1 MDFST
6 VSKRTT
12 GKLLWKFRG
21 VPSTRKVLG
30 NGRMISLW
38 PVRGGPVAKDGKVWF
53 AAGVWP
59 MEGVFVH
66 CLDANTGKSIWI
78 NDRCGFIYGTQPHN
92 AKATGGLAPQGYL
105 LLDGDDL
112 IVPSSV
118 AFPARFDAATG
129 KLKEFELPSQGRLP
143 GGWFASTA
151 SEKEKQRLQRRG
163 LLFDS
168 EVNVSAATRIELWSE
183 RTTRDKID
191 HRDGRPRLSLFKRYR
206 RSHRRN
212 PPSLGGQR
220 PPLCRNYGW
229 RDPLSW
235 NTHWSRQDSSIKPK
249 PQSVG

>member
-1 MDFST
+1 
-6 VSKRTT
+6 
-12 GKLLWKFRG
+12 
-21 VPSTRKVLG
+21 
-30 NGRMISLW
+30 MISLW

-78 NDRCGFIYGTQPHN
+78 NDRCSFIYGTQPHN

-143 GGWFASTA
+143 RRLVCLDCIGKREAAFTKEGFALR
-151 SEKEKQRLQRRG
+151 QR
-163 LLFDS
+163 
-168 EVNVSAATRIELWSE
+168 
-183 RTTRDKID
+183 
-191 HRDGRPRLSLFKRYR
+191 
-206 RSHRRN
+206 
-212 PPSLGGQR
+212 GQR
-220 PPLCRNYGW
+220 TPPRG
-229 RDPLSW
+229 
-235 NTHWSRQDSSIKPK
+235 
-249 PQSVG
+249 